1 MIRRMILGICIGI
14 GIGSMKAYFYNGGDI
29 SAIGILI
36 GVGVIFFYPDN
47 ALENFIIT
55 GRLDFYGLPPLIIP
69 GHMRKKAKRNRIFSS
84 IKELYIC
91 QIIIAIQL
99 FLLASFEVYDS
110 FKNISYTQYFEI
122 VDKIGFILP
131 ASIVGSVGV
140 AGYLRYTLLKRR
152 KRTTYLKYRWKPFH
166 DIAVPDPEAVTDVS
180 AEIHLDEMKRK
191 ICEIYSDSDTFL
203 KQNIKRKNLEISFY
217 GKKVNEK
224 TEVLALI
231 QTDELKKEHIEE
243 LNSIYEK
250 VMREALSETLLALD
264 IMFTEIFYVE
274 KMSQELEK
282 IVGGIAYQEP
292 DKFYLPVAIIKN
304 RGKIYI
310 ADQVDS
316 QGLEEYKG
324 MKKNML
330 ILLCM
335 CRK

>member
-1 MIRRMILGICIGI
+1 MRELILSICMGI
-14 GIGSMKAYFYNGGDI
+14 GIGSLKCYTDGGGFMY
-29 SAIGILI
+29 AIGILI
-36 GVGVIFFYPDN
+36 GIGVIFFYPDN
-47 ALENFIIT
+47 SLENFVIT
-55 GRLDFYGLPPLIIP
+55 GKLDFDGLPPLVFP

-84 IKELYIC
+84 VKEVYIC
-91 QIIIAIQL
+91 QIIIAIQ
-99 FLLASFEVYDS
+99 FFIMIAFEVYHK
-110 FKNISYTQYFEI
+110 FQYMLYTQYVAI
-122 VDKIGFILP
+122 VYEMGFILTV
-131 ASIVGSVGV
+131 SIVGSVGV

-152 KRTTYLKYRWKPFH
+152 KKTTYLKYKWKPFH
-166 DIAVPDPEAVTDVS
+166 DISVPDSEAVTDVN
-180 AEIHLDEMKRK
+180 AEIHLDEMKSK
-191 ICEIYSDSDTFL
+191 ICEVYSDSDTFL
-203 KQNIKRKNLEISFY
+203 KENVKRKNLEISFY

-224 TEVLALI
+224 TEVLTLI

-243 LNSIYEK
+243 LNTIYEK
-250 VMREALSETLLALD
+250 VMREALSGTLLALD

-282 IVGGIAYQEP
+282 IVCGIAYQEP

-316 QGLEEYKG
+316 QGLEEYKA

-330 ILLCM
+330 VLLCM